1 MIHYSLT
8 SQMYRNFFILP
19 HIMPPPFDITI
30 RLCKNCFMWEYTEKV
45 KDLFLKPKNVGEIK
59 NPDAVGEVGSIIC
72 GDALKLFLK
81 IDKETGKII
90 DAKFQTFGCA
100 SAIASSSALTE
111 IIKGKTL
118 DEAMKVTNQDI
129 ADFLGGLPQEK
140 MHCSV
145 MGKEALEAAIAN
157 FRGEEVAPHE
167 EGNLICKCFN
177 VTEEKIRKVAME
189 NHLTTVD
196 EVTNFTKAGGGCG
209 ECRPN
214 IETILQD
221 LWSLKPPSAAPKP
234 KKLTN
239 LHKIALIQ
247 EIIETEIRP
256 GLQADGGDVE
266 LIDIDGS
273 KVTVAL
279 RGMCTGCVMSDV
291 TIKGIQNKLRELV
304 AEDVVVEAY
313 Q

>member
-1 MIHYSLT
+1 
-8 SQMYRNFFILP
+8 
-19 HIMPPPFDITI
+19 MPCQQAPAFPTLPFDISG
-30 RLCKNCFMWEYTEKV
+30 RVCKNLFMWEYTEKV
-45 KDLFLKPKNVGEIK
+45 KDLFLKPKNVGEIEH
-59 NPDAVGEVGSIIC
+59 PDAVGEVGSIVC
-72 GDALKLFLK
+72 GDALKLFLR
-81 IDKETGKII
+81 IDKETGKIV

-145 MGKEALEAAIAN
+145 MGREALEAAVAN
-157 FRGEEVAPHE
+157 FRGEKPPEHE

-196 EVTNFTKAGGGCG
+196 ELTNFTKAGGGCG

-221 LWSLKPPSAAPKP
+221 LWSLKPPGAAPKP

-266 LIDIDGS
+266 LIDIDGG
-273 KVTVAL
+273 KVMVAL

-291 TIKGIQNKLRELV
+291 TIKGIETKLRELV
-304 AEDVVVEAY
+304 AEDIVVEAY

>member
-1 MIHYSLT
+1 
-8 SQMYRNFFILP
+8 
-19 HIMPPPFDITI
+19 
-30 RLCKNCFMWEYTEKV
+30 MWEYTEKV
-45 KDLFLKPKNVGEIK
+45 KDLFLKPKNVGEIE

-118 DEAMKVTNQDI
+118 DEAVKVTNQDI

-157 FRGEEVAPHE
+157 FRGEEAPAHE

-209 ECRPN
+209 ECMPN

-221 LWSLKPPSAAPKP
+221 LWSLKPPTAAPKP

-291 TIKGIQNKLRELV
+291 TIKGIQAKLRELV